1 MEEVDRMVDTGGF
14 IWLTDVGDEDD
25 VELGGGAQV
34 LRTEKV
40 FREDG
45 ECVRGE
51 KVGIVH
57 IVETTAAHGNR
68 VLVTATFDLDDGD
81 TLVIH
86 GVAERIQHNDRPS
99 FRGRL
104 SVGGGTGKFKGRR
117 GQAEVD
123 VCNPKRWIV
132 DPSP

>member
-1 MEEVDRMVDTGGF
+1 MVDTGGF

-25 VELGGGAQV
+25 VQLGSDVQV
-34 LRTEKV
+34 LRTERV
-40 FREDG
+40 FEEAG
-45 ECVRGE
+45 ECEPGE
-51 KVGIVH
+51 QIGIVH

-68 VLVTATFDLDDGD
+68 VLVTATFDLDTGD

-86 GVAERIQHNDRPS
+86 GVAERIQHHDRPS

-104 SVGGGTGKFKGRR
+104 GVGGGTGKFKGRR
-117 GQAEVD
+117 GQVEVD

-132 DPSP
+132 DPGP